1 LPHERYDAP
10 VQSTAS
16 DRNSV
21 RDRTTKISAV
31 ARHELSRRRMKPQR
45 QVLKSRWGLDPVVVG
60 ETRREIEEDELGME
74 CQANSRTEGGD
85 LEETEETGVILW
97 DCAQVLWD
105 LLSNPCSSLS
115 VQGK

>member
-1 LPHERYDAP
+1 
-10 VQSTAS
+10 
-16 DRNSV
+16 
-21 RDRTTKISAV
+21 
-31 ARHELSRRRMKPQR
+31 MKPQR

-115 VQGK
+115 VQGKVIGESGEAGCSTVSGSSIVQ